1 MTTIYPW
8 SMVNV
13 SVTKTRKMV
22 FGIAFSF
29 IMKLSIISKQLSQSF
44 PKVSCNKKFFV
55 TECIYFE
62 PSGEFISVNMSTV
75 VA

>member
-1 MTTIYPW
+1 
-8 SMVNV
+8 
-13 SVTKTRKMV
+13 MV

-62 PSGEFISVNMSTV
+62 PSGEFISVNMSTAV
-75 VA
+75 V